1 MKITYGILGLLFVA
15 ILITWALM
23 PDISNDDR
31 TITTLPWIIKTDNQ
45 GGSSV
50 FGLEIQK
57 ATVRQAQTL
66 FNDEAEFAIF
76 EDKDG
81 KRSLEAFFNYTQL
94 AGLQARVTLILQ
106 TTPADLDTL
115 ASQAIDKKGQA
126 SNSYKLVLPTDLND
140 TLLDYSYSSLTY
152 QPKIRI
158 EPDILQARFGKPDKV
173 TVADDEIQQWLYPAK
188 GLALFVAED
197 EKPVFQY
204 VRPDKFDHYF
214 GLNTHNPDPGQNNQ
228 PAPGID

>member
-76 EDKDG
+76 
-81 KRSLEAFFNYTQL
+81 
-94 AGLQARVTLILQ
+94 
-106 TTPADLDTL
+106 
-115 ASQAIDKKGQA
+115 
-126 SNSYKLVLPTDLND
+126 
-140 TLLDYSYSSLTY
+140 
-152 QPKIRI
+152 
-158 EPDILQARFGKPDKV
+158 
-173 TVADDEIQQWLYPAK
+173 
-188 GLALFVAED
+188 
-197 EKPVFQY
+197 
-204 VRPDKFDHYF
+204 
-214 GLNTHNPDPGQNNQ
+214 
-228 PAPGID
+228 